1 MHIRMAESPT
11 EGHPDK
17 VADLIADA
25 LLDEFLRKD
34 PYSRVSLEV
43 MVISGMTFVAGH
55 VSTEGY
61 VDIPGIVRSTMKE
74 VGYNRPELGFDAD
87 ASAVIISI
95 EEQSPE
101 IVLGLSQ
108 EGAGDTAVVV
118 GYACNETESYMPLPI
133 TLAHSLSKKLADL
146 RKTGKAPFLRPDGK
160 ALVTVA
166 YEGTKPLFVKDIIL
180 FAQHDPDVSL
190 EKLKDYLV
198 EEAVKKVVPS
208 RYMSKE
214 TKILVNPSGRFVL
227 GGPVA
232 DVGQTGR
239 KIVSDA
245 YGDTAYSGGSAF
257 SGKDPTKTD
266 RSASYLARM
275 MAKHVVAGGF
285 AERCLVQLAYA
296 FGVSEPIAFDI
307 ETYGTEKVEKE
318 KIKEALLEIFPLNPR
333 RMIEFLDLRK
343 PIYKKT
349 ACYGHFGKE
358 ELPWE
363 KLTKLEELK
372 EKLGGGIQ

>member
-1 MHIRMAESPT
+1 MAESPT

-25 LLDEFLRKD
+25 LLDEFIKKD

-61 VDIPGIVRSTMKE
+61 VDIPGVVRSIIKE
-74 VGYNRPELGFDAD
+74 VGYNKPELGFDAD

-95 EEQSPE
+95 EEQSPD

-108 EGAGDTAVVV
+108 EGAGDTATVV
-118 GYACNETESYMPLPI
+118 GYACNETENYMPLPI
-133 TLAHSLSKKLADL
+133 TVAHSLAKKIAEL
-146 RKTGKAPFLRPDGK
+146 RKLGKAPFIRPDGK

-166 YEGTKPLFVKDIIL
+166 YEGNSPIFVKDIIL
-180 FAQHDPDVSL
+180 FVQHDPDVSL
-190 EKLKDYLV
+190 EKLRDFLI
-198 EEAVKKVVPS
+198 EEAVKKVVPNKYIN
-208 RYMSKE
+208 RE
-214 TKILVNPSGRFVL
+214 TRIMVNPSGRFVL

-275 MAKHVVAGGF
+275 MAKHVVAGGY
-285 AERCLVQLAYA
+285 ADRCLVQLAYA

-307 ETYGTEKVEKE
+307 ETYGAERIEKE
-318 KIKEALLEIFPLNPR
+318 RIKKALLEIFPLNPR

-363 KLTKLEELK
+363 KLTKLEELA
-372 EKLGGGIQ
+372 EKLGGSINS